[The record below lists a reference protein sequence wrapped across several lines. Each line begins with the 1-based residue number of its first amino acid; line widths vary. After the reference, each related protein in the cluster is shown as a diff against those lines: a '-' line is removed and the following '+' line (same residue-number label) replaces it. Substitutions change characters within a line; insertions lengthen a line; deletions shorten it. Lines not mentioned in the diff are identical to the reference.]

1 MAIEWYPGHMTKAR
15 REIAEALAIVDV
27 VIEVVDARLPVSS
40 SNPILQELRGKKPC
54 LKVLNKQDL
63 ADPAVTR
70 EWVRHF
76 AGQSGVVALAIEAKN
91 RKSVN
96 EILRR
101 CRSLVPHKGRPGR
114 NLRAMVVGIPNVGK
128 STLTN
133 TLAGKSIARVGDK
146 PAITTCKQQ
155 INLPGNII
163 LDDTPGLLWP
173 DLHDQ
178 QGALRLAASG
188 AIGSGAFETDE
199 VACFALAFML
209 RRYSEGLVRTFPFAA
224 DETDPLRLL
233 EAIGRRHGCLLKG
246 GVDMTRAGEFFLRAL
261 RSGKFG
267 RVSFET
273 PEDNCPAPPADDDS
287 AETQGFNSLDGRK
300 DDGH

>member
-40 SNPILQELRGKKPC
+40 SNPTLQELRGRKPC
-54 LKVLNKQDL
+54 VKVLNKQDL
-63 ADPAVTR
+63 ADQNVTR

-76 AGQSGVVALAIEAKN
+76 SAQNGVRALAVEAKN
-91 RKSVN
+91 RREVG

-101 CRSLVPHKGRPGR
+101 CRSLAPHKGRAGR
-114 NLRAMVVGIPNVGK
+114 NLRVMVVGIPNVGK
-128 STLTN
+128 STLIN

-155 INLPGNII
+155 INLPNHII

-178 QGALRLAASG
+178 HGALRLAASG
-188 AIGSGAFETDE
+188 AIDAGAFDTVE
-199 VACFALAFML
+199 VACFAIAFML
-209 RRYSEGLVRTFPFAA
+209 QRYPEALIRSYPFAA
-224 DETDPLRLL
+224 DETDPARLL

-246 GVDMTRAGEFFLRAL
+246 GVDATRAGEFFLRAL
-261 RSGKFG
+261 RSGKLG
-267 RVSFET
+267 RVSLE
-273 PEDNCPAPPADDDS
+273 APGEGSPPGSDDDVP
-287 AETQGFNSLDGRK
+287 AEGR
-300 DDGH
+300 DDN